1 MSLNGIA
8 NAAACC
14 AYTPESG
21 GTPGYGTTPDIRPVN
36 VGGVQVNVPRS
47 PGGLLAQIG
56 NALDQAIHGG
66 DGNAARA
73 LINNAARTYS
83 GGAKVVPFP
92 MVNPYKPVVTAG
104 IPVSGMTAWPK
115 RFPYKVADTGGGE
128 PDDEQSSFDG
138 LSGGATGL
146 SLGDSNMG
154 LGAAIDEI
162 GPPPPIPVYRSSGS
176 GTLSTILNAIQTT
189 LPATIQAFRASPSNI
204 FPGTTYGPY
213 TTNAGGMYPGSQVAP
228 EGYYYDQSGSLRKV
242 GSAVGGAVG
251 SVGQSLMDFVRTN
264 PLLVLGGG
272 AALVLLFM
280 NPPRRR

>member
-1 MSLNGIA
+1 MLNGIA

-21 GTPGYGTTPDIRPVN
+21 STPGYGTTPDTKPVT

-47 PGGLLAQIG
+47 PGGLLSQIG
-56 NALDQAIHGG
+56 AALDQAVHGG
-66 DGNAARA
+66 DSATAQG
-73 LINNAARTYS
+73 LVESAARTYS
-83 GGAKVVPFP
+83 GGANVVPFP
-92 MVNPYKPVVTAG
+92 MVNPYKPVVAAG

-146 SLGDSNMG
+146 SLGDGNTG

-162 GPPPPIPVYRSSGS
+162 GLPPPVPVYRSSGS
-176 GTLSTILNAIQTT
+176 TLQTILGTIQAT
-189 LPATIQAFRASPSNI
+189 LPATIQAIRAQPSNI

-213 TTNAGGMYPGSQVAP
+213 ATNAGGTYPGSQAIPP

-272 AALVLLFM
+272 VALVLLFM
-280 NPPRRR
+280 NPPKRR

>member
-1 MSLNGIA
+1 MLNGIA

-14 AYTPESG
+14 VYTPESG
-21 GTPGYGTTPDIRPVN
+21 STPGYGTTPNIKPGS
-36 VGGVQVNVPRS
+36 VGGVQIPRS
-47 PGGLLAQIG
+47 PGGLLSQIG
-56 NALDQAIHGG
+56 QALDQAIHGG
-66 DGNAARA
+66 DGNAART
-73 LINNAARTYS
+73 LIDSAARTYS
-83 GGAKVVPFP
+83 GGASVVPFP

-115 RFPYKVADTGGGE
+115 RFPYKVADTGGSE

-146 SLGDSNMG
+146 SLGDGNTG
-154 LGAAIDEI
+154 LGAAVDEI
-162 GPPPPIPVYRSSGS
+162 GLPPPVPVYRSSGS
-176 GTLSTILNAIQTT
+176 TLQTILGTIQAT
-189 LPATIQAFRASPSNI
+189 LPATIQAFRAQPSNI
-204 FPGTTYGPY
+204 FPGTTYNPY
-213 TTNAGGMYPGSQVAP
+213 TTNAGGNYPGSQQAP
-228 EGYYYDQSGSLRKV
+228 EGYYYDERGSLRKV